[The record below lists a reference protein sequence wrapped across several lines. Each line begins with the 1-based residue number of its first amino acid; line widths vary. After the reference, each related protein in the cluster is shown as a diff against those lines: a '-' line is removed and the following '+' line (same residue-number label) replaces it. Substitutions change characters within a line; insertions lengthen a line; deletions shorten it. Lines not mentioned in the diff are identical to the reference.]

1 MAQKIRAK
9 ATINGSTYWQLREAS
24 SQNTFC
30 GQNSPEIHFG
40 FADAMKIDSLRLE
53 WPSGQVDVY
62 TNVQTNT
69 VYRAVE
75 GAGLNPLTTEVG
87 DESSAI
93 PLNFTL
99 EQNYPNPFNPSTVIS
114 FQLPVSSHVTLKV
127 FDVNGREV
135 ATLIDEEMSAGTHTV
150 TFAPRDFTGGVYFY
164 KIAAGEFTQTRKA
177 VLLK

>member
-1 MAQKIRAK
+1 
-9 ATINGSTYWQLREAS
+9 
-24 SQNTFC
+24 
-30 GQNSPEIHFG
+30 
-40 FADAMKIDSLRLE
+40 MKIDSLRLE

-114 FQLPVSSHVTLKV
+114 FQLPVSSKVRLVIYNIAGQLVQTLL
-127 FDVNGREV
+127 DRT
-135 ATLIDEEMSAGTHTV
+135 ASAGTHSV
-150 TFAPRDFTGGVYFY
+150 AWDGRDVRGQMVASGVYVY
-164 KIAAGEFTQTRKA
+164 KLEAGEFVKTRKMSF
-177 VLLK
+177 VR